1 MYQAGPRIKIWHA
14 MRFKFSYLAVSAG
27 TAAIKSL
34 FVKVFTVA
42 GNTILDV
49 VLYWLMNTV
58 FLVPAVLA
66 QLISYTVSAFNRYLA
81 YKFIKIKGPVAAS
94 EFLRFVLVHLVIV
107 VASAEILAVLRAWV
121 GMSDIGAKMVVTLF
135 TLCANAF
142 FYGRFVFRN

>member
-1 MYQAGPRIKIWHA
+1 M
-14 MRFKFSYLAVSAG
+14 
-27 TAAIKSL
+27 
-34 FVKVFTVA
+34 
-42 GNTILDV
+42 
-49 VLYWLMNTV
+49 
-58 FLVPAVLA
+58 
-66 QLISYTVSAFNRYLA
+66 ISYTISAFNRYLA

-107 VASAEILAVLRAWV
+107 VASAEILAVLRAWA

>member
-1 MYQAGPRIKIWHA
+1 
-14 MRFKFSYLAVSAG
+14 MRFKLSYLAVSAG

-49 VLYWLMNTV
+49 VLYWLMSSV

-66 QLISYTVSAFNRYLA
+66 QLISYTVSALNRYLA
-81 YKFIKIKGPVAAS
+81 YKFIKVKGQVAAS
-94 EFLRFVLVHLVIV
+94 EFFRFVLVHLVIV
-107 VASAEILAVLRAWV
+107 VASAEILAVLRSWTS
-121 GMSDIGAKMVVTLF
+121 MSDFGAKIIVTLF
-135 TLCANAF
+135 TMCANAF

>member
-1 MYQAGPRIKIWHA
+1 

-135 TLCANAF
+135 TLCAHAF

>member
-1 MYQAGPRIKIWHA
+1 
-14 MRFKFSYLAVSAG
+14 MRFKFSYFAVSAG

-49 VLYWLMNTV
+49 VLYWLMSSV

-66 QLISYTVSAFNRYLA
+66 QLISYTVSALNRYLA
-81 YKFIKIKGPVAAS
+81 YKFIKVKGLVAAS
-94 EFLRFVLVHLVIV
+94 EFFRFVLVHLVIV
-107 VASAEILAVLRAWV
+107 VASAEILAVLRSWTS
-121 GMSDIGAKMVVTLF
+121 MSDFGAKIIVTLF
-135 TLCANAF
+135 TMCANAF

>member
-1 MYQAGPRIKIWHA
+1 
-14 MRFKFSYLAVSAG
+14 MRFKFSYFAVSAG

-49 VLYWLMNTV
+49 VLYWLMSTV

-81 YKFIKIKGPVAAS
+81 YKFIKIKGQVAAS
-94 EFLRFVLVHLVIV
+94 EFFRFVLVHLVIV
-107 VASAEILAVLRAWV
+107 VASAEILAVLRSWTS
-121 GMSDIGAKMVVTLF
+121 MSDFGAKIIVTLF
-135 TLCANAF
+135 TMCANAF

>member
-1 MYQAGPRIKIWHA
+1 

-49 VLYWLMNTV
+49 VLYWLMSSV

-66 QLISYTVSAFNRYLA
+66 QLISYTVSALNRYLA
-81 YKFIKIKGPVAAS
+81 YKFIKVKGQVAAS
-94 EFLRFVLVHLVIV
+94 EFFRFVLVHLVIV
-107 VASAEILAVLRAWV
+107 VASAEILAVLRSWTS
-121 GMSDIGAKMVVTLF
+121 MSDFGAKIIVTLF
-135 TLCANAF
+135 TMCANAF

>member
-1 MYQAGPRIKIWHA
+1 

-49 VLYWLMNTV
+49 VLYWLMSTV

-107 VASAEILAVLRAWV
+107 IASAEILAVLRTWA

>member
-1 MYQAGPRIKIWHA
+1 

-49 VLYWLMNTV
+49 VLYWLMSSV

-66 QLISYTVSAFNRYLA
+66 QLISYTVSALNRYLA
-81 YKFIKIKGPVAAS
+81 YKFIKVKGQVAAS

-107 VASAEILAVLRAWV
+107 VASAEILAVLRSWTS
-121 GMSDIGAKMVVTLF
+121 MSDFGAKIIVTLF
-135 TLCANAF
+135 TMCANAF

>member
-1 MYQAGPRIKIWHA
+1 

-49 VLYWLMNTV
+49 VLYWLMSTV

-66 QLISYTVSAFNRYLA
+66 QLISYTISAFNRYLA

-107 VASAEILAVLRAWV
+107 VASAEILAVLRAWA